1 MLPMTLAALV
11 SAFFGPPGVVPQ
23 KGCGVMATASGDH
36 VYGYATV
43 QQQRFVR
50 APEIV

>member
-1 MLPMTLAALV
+1 MTLAALV
-11 SAFFGPPGVVPQ
+11 SAFWSAWRSFA
-23 KGCGVMATASGDH
+23 KGCGVMATGSGDH

>member
-1 MLPMTLAALV
+1 MLPMTLASLV
-11 SAFFGPPGVVPQ
+11 SLFGPLGVVPQ

-36 VYGYATV
+36 VYGDATV

-50 APEIV
+50 ASEIV